1 MNARR
6 PSIVVAPISQRA
18 TKGREEAPPG
28 GRTERKR
35 GNNPNPKRPIPQTSD
50 HPKLSNII
58 LNEPR
63 QPQSRC
69 GRFLKPRRTS
79 GNYLMRL
86 TREKLHW
93 LYETMFRIR
102 RFEET
107 MLEQT
112 FRGNAMGVT
121 HPSDGQEA
129 VPTGICAHLT
139 EKDWIGSTHRGH
151 GHCIAK
157 GLDTKAMMAEIMG
170 RYTGQCKGKG
180 GSMHIA
186 DFSKGMLGANA
197 IVGASV
203 PLAVGAA
210 LTAKYRGLENE
221 SVGVAFFGDGATSQG
236 VVHESMNLA
245 AIWKLPVIF
254 ACENNGYAE
263 ATPAWYAV
271 STDDIAA
278 RADSYGIPGVQ
289 VDGMNVFAVYEAA
302 EEAVRRARAGEGPTL
317 LELKTYRY
325 HGHFHADDPKKYRK
339 ADEEEE
345 YQERDCIKH
354 FERLVS
360 QQNAM
365 SETELEAIRD
375 SIELEMQEAV
385 DFALDS
391 PMPPMEEL
399 YTDVYVNYSN
409 PLVGLR

>member
-1 MNARR
+1 MR
-6 PSIVVAPISQRA
+6 I
-18 TKGREEAPPG
+18 TK
-28 GRTERKR
+28 
-35 GNNPNPKRPIPQTSD
+35 D
-50 HPKLSNII
+50 KL
-58 LNEPR
+58 R
-63 QPQSRC
+63 
-69 GRFLKPRRTS
+69 
-79 GNYLMRL
+79 
-86 TREKLHW
+86 W
-93 LYETMFRIR
+93 LYETMYRIR

-157 GLDTKAMMAEIMG
+157 GLDTSAMMAEIMG

-210 LTAKYRGLENE
+210 LTSKYRGMENE

-245 AIWKLPVIF
+245 AIWDLPVIF
-254 ACENNGYAE
+254 ACENNQYAE

-271 STDDIAA
+271 STEDIAA

-302 EEAVRRARAGEGPTL
+302 GRGSRPRPRWGRPDTTRTEDLPIPRTFPRRRPEEVPQT
-317 LELKTYRY
+317 
-325 HGHFHADDPKKYRK
+325 
-339 ADEEEE
+339 
-345 YQERDCIKH
+345 
-354 FERLVS
+354 
-360 QQNAM
+360 
-365 SETELEAIRD
+365 
-375 SIELEMQEAV
+375 
-385 DFALDS
+385 
-391 PMPPMEEL
+391 
-399 YTDVYVNYSN
+399 
-409 PLVGLR
+409 